1 MTEPGDQA
9 AAAAGGG
16 PGRGRL
22 RASHADREQVVD
34 ALKAA
39 FVQGRL
45 PKDEF
50 DTRVGQAFA
59 ARTYAELAALTADL
73 PAARPPRKPAQAQ
86 ARTSANTSVMA
97 CMRVITIA
105 IAVIVIQVAYLDD
118 WALLTVPAAVLTI
131 FTASLVAL
139 HLMLESRH
147 QKRSGRQLPPGPAAG
162 AGGQPSPRQAPAG
175 PAEDFP
181 QIDQCQQH
189 TAETALSR
197 PACSQPVGSQPPH
210 RRRPRG
216 HRYAMG
222 YAGH

>member
-1 MTEPGDQA
+1 MTEPGDQT
-9 AAAAGGG
+9 AAAGGG

-59 ARTYAELAALTADL
+59 ARTYAELAALTA
-73 PAARPPRKPAQAQ
+73 
-86 ARTSANTSVMA
+86 
-97 CMRVITIA
+97 
-105 IAVIVIQVAYLDD
+105 
-118 WALLTVPAAVLTI
+118 
-131 FTASLVAL
+131 
-139 HLMLESRH
+139 
-147 QKRSGRQLPPGPAAG
+147 
-162 AGGQPSPRQAPAG
+162 
-175 PAEDFP
+175 
-181 QIDQCQQH
+181 
-189 TAETALSR
+189 ETAVSR